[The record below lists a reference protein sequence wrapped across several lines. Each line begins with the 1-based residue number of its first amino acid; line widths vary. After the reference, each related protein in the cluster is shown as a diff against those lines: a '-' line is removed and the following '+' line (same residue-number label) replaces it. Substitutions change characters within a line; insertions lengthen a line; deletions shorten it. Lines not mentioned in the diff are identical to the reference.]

1 MEDEIEFLVLSLMI
15 NQKHTP
21 NWDRDH
27 YEFIRL
33 DTLRSWS
40 WQSVPGE
47 KFLGSLPF
55 QDFIDI
61 TIIRMKPS
69 FIERIE
75 KGELIFDMGL
85 GACSIADPESGR
97 TLWRKYMGVENGE
110 WMSAESD
117 QEE

>member
-1 MEDEIEFLVLSLMI
+1 MEDEVEFLVLSLLI

-33 DTLRSWS
+33 DKLRTHT
-40 WQSVPGE
+40 WQGMPGE
-47 KFLGSLPF
+47 RFLGNLPF

-69 FIERIE
+69 YIERIE
-75 KGELIFDMGL
+75 QGELVFEMGMA
-85 GACSIADPESGR
+85 ACFITDPQSGR
-97 TLWRKYMGVENGE
+97 MLWRKYMGGENGE
-110 WMSAESD
+110 WITVNPSD
-117 QEE
+117 G

>member
-1 MEDEIEFLVLSLMI
+1 MEDEVEFLVLSLVI

-21 NWDRDH
+21 NCDRDH

-47 KFLGSLPF
+47 KFLGNLPF

-69 FIERIE
+69 HIERIG

-85 GACSIADPESGR
+85 AACSISDPESGR
-97 TLWRKYMGVENGE
+97 ILWRKYMGVENGE